1 VAERDLCHAG
11 PVEVE
16 ELREERPAEVEVDER
31 DPLAGARE
39 RADIV
44 LVDAPPALNVGDAM
58 TLSAKVD
65 GIIVV
70 TRMKIVR
77 RQMLGEL
84 ARQLATVPTPVLG
97 FVVTDAAGEDEGYG
111 YGYGYGGYA
120 AHPYEQSAKA
130 KAAERV

>member
-1 VAERDLCHAG
+1 
-11 PVEVE
+11 
-16 ELREERPAEVEVDER
+16 
-31 DPLAGARE
+31 
-39 RADIV
+39 
-44 LVDAPPALNVGDAM
+44 M
-58 TLSAKVD
+58 TLSRKVD